1 MPQNGIESPNIT
13 RTQLDVLA
21 DIQTVWQHNVF
32 WTYMYMQSSM
42 FNSPNQLVIE
52 EGILSLADAY
62 GRLLG
67 QYYGNG
73 TKMILEKDIE
83 AFFKTYIQY
92 IEKLTQGEQAAQ
104 TELHQQWKEIGR
116 KLAQKLSDLNP
127 YWGMPEWNAMILQQ
141 IKMLDME
148 ADNCLQGKYNSL
160 ESSFELFSRLATD
173 MGNYMASGVI
183 KQFGIS

>member
-13 RTQLDVLA
+13 HTQLDVLA

-32 WTYMYMQSSM
+32 WTYMYMQSSI
-42 FNSPNQLVIE
+42 FDSPNQCVIE
-52 EGILSLADAY
+52 EAILSLADAY
-62 GRLLG
+62 GKLLG
-67 QYYGNG
+67 QYYGKG

-92 IEKLTQGEQAAQ
+92 IEKLIHKDHAAIA
-104 TELHQQWKEIGR
+104 ELHQQWKKVGMT
-116 KLAQKLSDLNP
+116 LAQKLSDLNP

-148 ADNCLQGKYNSL
+148 AGNCLQGKYDSL
-160 ESSFELFSRLATD
+160 ESSFELFSR
-173 MGNYMASGVI
+173 
-183 KQFGIS
+183 